1 MRRPVRSRWALL
13 AAVCC
18 LLASLTACGLPPEAG
33 GAQRGLLDLV
43 RASGELRIGH
53 SPDFPP
59 MEYLDPSGNP
69 VGADVDL
76 GRALAEQMGLR
87 PVFLKQPFA
96 QLINSVRTLRVDIV
110 LSGLSDT
117 AQRQQTLDFVDYF
130 GTRGRLY
137 TLGAKASQY
146 TSPDQACGKT
156 VAVSKSTDYFGQVQA
171 FDKQYCGGAGRPAIS
186 VLGTDSGAAA
196 RLQLQQGRAD
206 LAVQGEENLVF
217 FRNQDPNAY
226 IPVLDPLP
234 AKPFAVAIKTGEP
247 AMTEAVYQ
255 AFTALVRSGRYK
267 EILDRWQLGYAAIT
281 PTINGVKN

>member
-1 MRRPVRSRWALL
+1 MRNSTSPRWALL

-18 LLASLTACGLPPEAG
+18 LVASLAACGLPPEAG

-59 MEYLDPSGNP
+59 MEYLDNSGNP

-76 GRALAEQMGLR
+76 GRALAEQMGLK
-87 PVFLKQPFA
+87 PVFVKQPFA

-117 AQRQQTLDFVDYF
+117 AARQQTLDFVDYF

-137 TLGAKASQY
+137 TLGSKASQF
-146 TSPDQACGKT
+146 TSTDQVCGKT

-171 FDKQYCGGAGRPAIS
+171 FDKQYCGGAGKTAVS
-186 VLGTDSGAAA
+186 LLGTDSGAAA

-217 FRNQDPNAY
+217 FRQKDPNAFT
-226 IPVLDPLP
+226 PVLDPLP
-234 AKPFAVAIKTGEP
+234 AKPFGVAIKTGEP
-247 AMTEAVYQ
+247 AMTEAVYR
-255 AFTALVRSGRYK
+255 AFTELVRNGRYRQ
-267 EILDRWQLGYAAIT
+267 ILDSWQLGYGAIT
-281 PTINGVKN
+281 PAINGVKS